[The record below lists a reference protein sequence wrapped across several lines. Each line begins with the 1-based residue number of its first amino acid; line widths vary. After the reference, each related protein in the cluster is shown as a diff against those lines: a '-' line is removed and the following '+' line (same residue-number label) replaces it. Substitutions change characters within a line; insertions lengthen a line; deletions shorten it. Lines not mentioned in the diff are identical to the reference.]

1 MLVLLLTLLSFG
13 LSRSAD
19 SRMQAAAP
27 AADDAP
33 FTVGILRNDG
43 IVIPFAV
50 FDGKDWS
57 EPWPTALR
65 SVDLPID
72 TGNVPPKWWGKTGPI
87 AEMTAWGD
95 GVERGPI
102 HILRPTVLPLMC
114 VPRLGLVSDY
124 RSTQTPASLLPP
136 YPKDG
141 LAVTG
146 ARRIGKIEIVSKE
159 SSEWAGM
166 ATALAEAFDAAEH
179 DAIKAFTDWND
190 PIPRTARRKMPLELE
205 AWYRAPMDEPGWTAN
220 YVETVKKY
228 PPGPGDDG
236 CGLVTSTNGWVFGG
250 PDGKRNVKLTA
261 HVTYCDRRDV
271 TYMLPLGWLSVQNRS
286 YWVFQLSGYGRE
298 GYLVAR
304 PTPKR
309 LEVAVQYA
317 AGFCPRP

>member
-1 MLVLLLTLLSFG
+1 MLLLLLTLLSFG
-13 LSRSAD
+13 LSPSAD
-19 SRMQAAAP
+19 SRMQAAP

-33 FTVGILRNDG
+33 FTAGVLRHDG

-50 FDGKDWS
+50 FDGKGWS
-57 EPWPTALR
+57 EPWPTSLLN
-65 SVDLPID
+65 VDLPID
-72 TGNVPPKWWGKTGPI
+72 TANVPLKWWGKIGPI
-87 AEMTAWGD
+87 TEMTAWSE
-95 GVERGPI
+95 GVVRGPI
-102 HILRPTVLPLMC
+102 HIVRPTVFPSMC

-124 RSTQTPASLLPP
+124 RSTQTPESLLPP

-146 ARRIGKIEIVSKE
+146 AQRVGKIEIVSKE

-166 ATALAEAFDAAEH
+166 AASLANEFDDAEH
-179 DAIKAFTDWND
+179 AAIKAFTDWND
-190 PIPRTARRKMPLELE
+190 PIPRTTRRLKPVELE
-205 AWYRAPMDEPGWTAN
+205 AWYRVPMDEPGWTAN

-228 PPGPGDDG
+228 PPGRGDNG
-236 CGLVTSTNGWVFGG
+236 CGLVTSTNGWVFVG

-286 YWVFQLSGYGRE
+286 YWVYQLSGYGRE

-309 LEVAVQYA
+309 LEVAVQYS

>member
-13 LSRSAD
+13 LPSSAE
-19 SRMQAAAP
+19 SWRQAP
-27 AADDAP
+27 ATVSDDAP
-33 FTVGILRNDG
+33 FTVGVLRNDG

-50 FDGKDWS
+50 FDGKEWS
-57 EPWPTALR
+57 APWPTVLR
-65 SVDLPID
+65 SIDLPID
-72 TGNVPPKWWGKTGPI
+72 TANVPLKWWGKAGPI
-87 AEMTAWGD
+87 AEMTAWID
-95 GVERGPI
+95 GAQRGRI

-114 VPRLGLVSDY
+114 VARLGLVSDY
-124 RSTQTPASLLPP
+124 RSTQTPGSLLPP

-146 ARRIGKIEIVSKE
+146 SQRVGKIEIVPKE

-166 ATALAEAFDAAEH
+166 AASLASEFDAAEH
-179 DAIKAFTDWND
+179 AAIKAFTDWKD
-190 PIPRTARRKMPLELE
+190 PIPRAARLKTPLELE

-220 YVETVKKY
+220 YVETVKKF
-228 PPGPGDDG
+228 PPGRGDDG
-236 CGLVTSTNGWVFGG
+236 CGLVTSTNGWVFVG
-250 PDGKRNVKLTA
+250 PDGKRNIKLTA

-271 TYMLPLGWLSVQNRS
+271 TYMLPLGLLSVQNRA

-309 LEVAVQYA
+309 SEVEVQYA
-317 AGFCPRP
+317 AGLCPTQ

>member
-1 MLVLLLTLLSFG
+1 MLLLLLTWLSFG
-13 LSRSAD
+13 LASSAEP
-19 SRMQAAAP
+19 RRQAAVA

-33 FTVGILRNDG
+33 FTVGVLRNDG
-43 IVIPFAV
+43 IVIPFAA
-50 FDGKDWS
+50 FDGREWS
-57 EPWPTALR
+57 APWPTVLR

-72 TGNVPPKWWGKTGPI
+72 VANVPTKWWGKTGPI
-87 AEMTAWGD
+87 AEMTAWVD
-95 GVERGPI
+95 GAARGRI

-114 VPRLGLVSDY
+114 VPRLGLISDY
-124 RSTQTPASLLPP
+124 RSMQTPESLLPP

-141 LAVTG
+141 LALTG
-146 ARRIGKIEIVSKE
+146 AQRVGKVEVVSRE

-166 ATALAEAFDAAEH
+166 AASLADEFDDAEH
-179 DAIKAFTDWND
+179 SAIKAFTDWKD
-190 PIPRTARRKMPLELE
+190 PIPRAVRRKTPVEVE

-220 YVETVKKY
+220 YVETVKRF

-236 CGLVTSTNGWVFGG
+236 CGLVTSTNGWVSVG

-271 TYMLPLGWLSVQNRS
+271 SYMLPLGLVSIQNRA

-309 LEVAVQYA
+309 LEIEVQYA